1 MRRSTS
7 RLHQAPR
14 ARLDVFGPLP
24 HDVGMRRAIKIYDT
38 TLRDGTQGEGV
49 SFSMEDKV
57 RLSARFDAIGI
68 HYIEGGWPGS
78 NPKDLRFFRRMHDVS
93 LKHAKLCAFSMTRRA
108 GVSAA
113 GDANMQALIEAGAP
127 VATIVGK
134 SWDFHVTHALET
146 TLPENLAMIGDTIAY
161 LRPKMDEVMYDAEH
175 CFDGFRANREYALAT
190 LKAAAGAGAH
200 WVVLCDTNG
209 GTLPHDLVAIL
220 QVVKREVPARLGIHV
235 HNDAECAVANSL
247 AAVMEGVDQ
256 VQGTI
261 NGFGERCG
269 NANLVSI
276 IPTLALKLGLECV
289 PTAHLRELRDLSRFV
304 SELANRKPWSSQPY
318 VGDSAFA
325 HKGGMHVS
333 AVLKHPE
340 TYEHVDPE
348 AVGNHRRVLVSEL
361 AGKSNIL
368 WKAREYG
375 IDLDRDTPDSRRIL
389 DRLKQLEDEGF
400 QFEGAEASFELLME
414 RALGRYRAYFEL
426 DAFRVIVEEQSGD
439 GGPVAEATVRVR
451 VKGMLEHTA
460 AEGNGPVN
468 ALDHALR
475 KALEEFYPNLKEM
488 RLLDYKVRILDES
501 KGTAAKTRVL
511 ITSGDAQETWGTVGV
526 ADNIIEASW
535 LALVDSV
542 EYKLRADERRRAS
555 A

>member
-1 MRRSTS
+1 MAGLVAAAGEEPSMS
-7 RLHQAPR
+7 RVIR
-14 ARLDVFGPLP
+14 
-24 HDVGMRRAIKIYDT
+24 IYDT

-57 RLSARFDAIGI
+57 RLASRLDAFGI

-78 NPKDLRFFRRMHDVS
+78 NPKDLRFFRRMQDVA
-93 LKHAKLCAFSMTRRA
+93 LKHAKLAAFSMTRRA
-108 GVSAA
+108 GGATDS
-113 GDANMQALIEAGAP
+113 DPNMRAIIDSGAP

-134 SWDFHVTHALET
+134 AWDFHVTGALET
-146 TLPENLAMIGDTIAY
+146 TLDENLAMIHDSIAW
-161 LRPKMDEVMYDAEH
+161 LRPRMEEVLFDAEH
-175 CFDGFRANREYALAT
+175 FFDGFRANREYALAT
-190 LKAAAGAGAH
+190 VKAAAAAGAR
-200 WVVLCDTNG
+200 WLVLCDTNG
-209 GTLPHDLVAIL
+209 GTLPADVVA
-220 QVVKREVPARLGIHV
+220 VVRAVKQAVTTPLGIHV

-247 AAVMEGVDQ
+247 AAVLEGVDQ
-256 VQGTI
+256 VQGTV
-261 NGFGERCG
+261 NGYGERCG

-276 IPTLALKLGLECV
+276 IPTLVLKLGLDCIPV
-289 PTAHLRELRDLSRFV
+289 PHLRELRDLSRFV
-304 SELANRKPWSSQPY
+304 SELANRTPWSAQPY

-333 AVLKHPE
+333 AVQKHPE
-340 TYEHVDPE
+340 TYEHVDPQ
-348 AVGNHRRVLVSEL
+348 AIGNHRRVLVSEL

-389 DRLKQLEDEGF
+389 DRLKALEDEGF

-414 RALGRYRAYFEL
+414 RALGRHRPYFEL
-426 DAFRVIVEEQSGD
+426 DAYRVIVEERSAAEE
-439 GGPVAEATVRVR
+439 PVAEATVRVR
-451 VKGMLEHTA
+451 VKGILEHTA
-460 AEGNGPVN
+460 AAGNGPVN

-475 KALEEFYPNLKEM
+475 KALEEFYPNLREL

-511 ITSGDAQETWGTVGV
+511 ITSGDGRETWGTVGV

-535 LALVDSV
+535 QALVDSV
-542 EYKLRADERRRAS
+542 EFKLRADERRHPA
-555 A
+555 

>member
-1 MRRSTS
+1 MRR
-7 RLHQAPR
+7 Q
-14 ARLDVFGPLP
+14 V
-24 HDVGMRRAIKIYDT
+24 KIYDT

-57 RLSARFDAIGI
+57 RLAARLDALGI

-78 NPKDLRFFRRMHDVS
+78 NPKDLRFFRRMQDVG
-93 LKHAKLCAFSMTRRA
+93 LKQARLAAFTMTRRA
-108 GVSAA
+108 GGRADS
-113 GDANMQALIEAGAP
+113 DANMKAVVDAGAP

-134 SWDFHVTHALET
+134 SWDFHVRHALET
-146 TLPENLAMIGDTIAY
+146 TLDENVDMIADTVAY
-161 LRPKMDEVMYDAEH
+161 LRAHVDEVMYDAEH
-175 CFDGFRANREYALAT
+175 FFDGFRANRDYALRT
-190 LKAAAGAGAH
+190 LKAAEDAGAH
-200 WVVLCDTNG
+200 WLVLCDTNG
-209 GTLPHDLVAIL
+209 GTLPPDLVAII
-220 QVVKREVPARLGIHV
+220 REVRRHVATPLGIHV

-247 AAVMEGVDQ
+247 AAVAEGVAQ
-256 VQGTI
+256 VQGTM
-261 NGFGERCG
+261 NGYGERCG

-276 IPTLALKLGLECV
+276 LPSLVLKMGVDCV
-289 PTAHLRELRDLSRFV
+289 PEASLRELRNVSRFAA
-304 SELANRKPWSSQPY
+304 ELANRKPWAAQPY

-333 AVLKHPE
+333 AVVKHPE

-361 AGKSNIL
+361 SGRSNIL

-375 IDLDRDTPDSRRIL
+375 IDLEHETPDSRRIL
-389 DRLKQLEDEGF
+389 EQLKTLEDAGF

-414 RALGRYRAYFEL
+414 RALGRHRAYFDLE
-426 DAFRVIVEEQSGD
+426 AYRVIVEEQNGD
-439 GGPVAEATVRVR
+439 DREPVAEATVRVR
-451 VKGMLEHTA
+451 VRGIPEHTA
-460 AEGNGPVN
+460 AAGNGPVN

-475 KALEEFYPNLKEM
+475 KALEEFYPGLREV

-511 ITSGDAQETWGTVGV
+511 ITSGDGEETWGTVGV

-535 LALVDSV
+535 QALVDSI
-542 EYKLRADERRRAS
+542 EYKLRRDERRAAPPS
-555 A
+555 

>member
-1 MRRSTS
+1 MRRQI
-7 RLHQAPR
+7 R
-14 ARLDVFGPLP
+14 
-24 HDVGMRRAIKIYDT
+24 IYDT

-57 RLSARFDAIGI
+57 RLATRLDALGI

-78 NPKDLRFFRRMHDVS
+78 NPKDLRFFHRMQDVM
-93 LKHAKLCAFSMTRRA
+93 LKGAKLAAFSMTRRA
-108 GVSAA
+108 GGVTES
-113 GDANMQALIEAGAP
+113 DANMQAILQSGAP

-134 SWDFHVTHALET
+134 SWDFHVTDALET
-146 TLPENLAMIGDTIAY
+146 TLHENLAMIGDSIAW
-161 LRPKMDEVMYDAEH
+161 LVPKMDEVIYDAEH
-175 CFDGFRANREYALAT
+175 FFDGFRANREYALAT
-190 LKAAAGAGAH
+190 LKAADAAGAR
-200 WVVLCDTNG
+200 WLVLCDTNG
-209 GTLPHDLVAIL
+209 GTLPTELVQIL
-220 QVVKREVPARLGIHV
+220 REVKRQVRAPLGIHV

-247 AAVMEGVDQ
+247 AAVQEGVDH

-276 IPTLALKLGLECV
+276 IPTLMLKMGLDCLPE
-289 PTAHLRELRDLSRFV
+289 AHLRELRELSRFT
-304 SELANRKPWSSQPY
+304 SELANRKPWAAQPY
-318 VGDSAFA
+318 VGESAFA

-340 TYEHVDPE
+340 TYEHVAPE
-348 AVGNHRRVLVSEL
+348 SVGNHRRVLVSEL

-368 WKAREYG
+368 FKAREYG
-375 IDLDRDTPDSRRIL
+375 IDLDRETPDSRRIL
-389 DRLKQLEDEGF
+389 DRLKALEDEGF

-414 RALGRYRAYFEL
+414 RALGRHRPFFEL
-426 DAFRVIVEEQSGD
+426 DAYRVIVEEQNATHE
-439 GGPVAEATVRVR
+439 PVAEATVRVR

-460 AEGNGPVN
+460 AAGNGPVD

-475 KALEEFYPNLKEM
+475 KALEEFYPNLREM
-488 RLLDYKVRILDES
+488 KLLDYKVRILDES

-511 ITSGDAQETWGTVGV
+511 VTSGDGRETWGTVGV

-535 LALVDSV
+535 QALVDSI
-542 EYKLRADERRRAS
+542 EYKLRADQKRS
-555 A
+555 AGAPS

>member
-1 MRRSTS
+1 MRR
-7 RLHQAPR
+7 L
-14 ARLDVFGPLP
+14 
-24 HDVGMRRAIKIYDT
+24 IKIYDT

-57 RLSARFDAIGI
+57 RLASRLDALGV

-78 NPKDLRFFRRMHDVS
+78 NPKDLRFFRRMQDVT
-93 LKHAKLCAFSMTRRA
+93 LKHAKLAAFSMTRRA
-108 GVSAA
+108 GGNTES
-113 GDANMQALIEAGAP
+113 DPNMQALIDAGTP

-146 TLPENLAMIGDTIAY
+146 TLDENLAMIRDTIAF
-161 LRPKMDEVMYDAEH
+161 LRPKMVEVLFDAEH
-175 CFDGFRANREYALAT
+175 FFDGFRRNRDYALAT
-190 LKAAAGAGAH
+190 LQAAEAAGAH
-200 WVVLCDTNG
+200 WLILCDTNG
-209 GTLPHDLVAIL
+209 GTLPPQLVEI
-220 QVVKREVPARLGIHV
+220 VREVKRHVKTPLGIHV
-235 HNDAECAVANSL
+235 HNDADCAVANSL
-247 AAVMEGVDQ
+247 AAVLEGAAQ

-276 IPTLALKLGLECV
+276 IPSLMLKMGLDCIPE
-289 PTAHLRELRDLSRFV
+289 PNLRELRDVSRFV
-304 SELANRKPWSSQPY
+304 SELANRKPWSAQPW

-348 AVGNHRRVLVSEL
+348 AVGNHRRVLVPEL

-389 DRLKQLEDEGF
+389 DRLKALEDEGF

-414 RALGRYRAYFEL
+414 RALGRHTPYFDLEAY
-426 DAFRVIVEEQSGD
+426 RVIVEEQSAD
-439 GGPVAEATVRVR
+439 EPVAEATVRLR
-451 VKGMLEHTA
+451 VKGIAEHTA
-460 AEGNGPVN
+460 ASGNGPVN

-475 KALEEFYPNLKEM
+475 KALEEFYPSLRTM

-501 KGTAAKTRVL
+501 KGTGAKTRVL
-511 ITSGDAQETWGTVGV
+511 ITSGDGEETWGTVGV

-535 LALVDSV
+535 QALVDSI
-542 EYKLRADERRRAS
+542 EYKLRRDQRRQA
-555 A
+555 

>member
-1 MRRSTS
+1 MRR
-7 RLHQAPR
+7 L
-14 ARLDVFGPLP
+14 
-24 HDVGMRRAIKIYDT
+24 IKIYDT

-57 RLSARFDAIGI
+57 RLASRLDALGI

-78 NPKDLRFFRRMHDVS
+78 NPKDLRFFARMQDVA
-93 LKHAKLCAFSMTRRA
+93 LKNAKLAAFSMTRRA
-108 GVSAA
+108 GGTAESDV
-113 GDANMQALIEAGAP
+113 NMQALLAAGAP

-134 SWDFHVTHALET
+134 AWDFHVTEALGT
-146 TLPENLAMIGDTIAY
+146 TLEENLAMVHDTIAF
-161 LRPKMDEVMYDAEH
+161 LRPKMDEVLFDAEH
-175 CFDGFRANREYALAT
+175 FFDGFRANREYALAA
-190 LKAAAGAGAH
+190 LRAAETAGAH
-200 WVVLCDTNG
+200 WLVLCDTNG
-209 GTLPHDLVAIL
+209 GTLPADLVDIL
-220 QVVKREVPARLGIHV
+220 RIVKATVRTPLAIHV

-247 AAVMEGVDQ
+247 AAVAEGVGQ
-256 VQGTI
+256 VQGTM

-276 IPTLALKLGLECV
+276 IPTLVLKMGIECI
-289 PTAHLRELRDLSRFV
+289 PANHLRELRDVSRFV
-304 SELANRKPWSSQPY
+304 SELANRKPWDAQPY

-340 TYEHVDPE
+340 TYEHIDPQL
-348 AVGNHRRVLVSEL
+348 VGNHRRVLVSEL
-361 AGKSNIL
+361 AGKSNIV
-368 WKAREYG
+368 WKAREFG
-375 IDLDRDTPDSRRIL
+375 IDIDQDTPDSRRIL
-389 DRLKQLEDEGF
+389 ERLKQLEDEGF

-414 RALGRYRAYFEL
+414 RALGRHRSHFERDAY
-426 DAFRVIVEEQSGD
+426 RVIVEEQSGD
-439 GGPVAEATVRVR
+439 DEPVAEATVRVR
-451 VKGMLEHTA
+451 VRGILEHTA
-460 AEGNGPVN
+460 AAGNGPVN

-475 KALEEFYPNLKEM
+475 KALEQFYPNLKEM

-511 ITSGDAQETWGTVGV
+511 ITSGDTRETWGTVGV

-542 EYKLRADERRRAS
+542 EYKLRADDRRGGA
-555 A
+555 